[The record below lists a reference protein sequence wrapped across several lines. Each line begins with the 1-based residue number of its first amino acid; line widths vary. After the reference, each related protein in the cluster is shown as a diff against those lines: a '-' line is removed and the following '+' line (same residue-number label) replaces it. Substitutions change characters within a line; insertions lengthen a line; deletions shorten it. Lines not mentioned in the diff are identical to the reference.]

1 MLTGG
6 EVRRRGEPIEPVTG
20 QCGGGGRCAARVVLG
35 AWTRGEWGGDE
46 CGEVGVRSSPF
57 YRGVIGAAAARVG
70 GGGSGAQS
78 GFQRKMT
85 AGRLTGRARLSV
97 RRRRRGRLGQKGGRE
112 RGGPRLGREGEGER
126 WATTGSKA
134 GNGWIKSVQILF
146 GIWIFWQTLEI
157 CTRRFRRNFD
167 TGILPKIF

>member
-57 YRGVIGAAAARVG
+57 YRGVRVEWRRSNGEGDWAAG
-70 GGGSGAQS
+70 GGGINV
-78 GFQRKMT
+78 
-85 AGRLTGRARLSV
+85 GRSV
-97 RRRRRGRLGQKGGRE
+97 RWGGETKG
-112 RGGPRLGREGEGER
+112 
-126 WATTGSKA
+126 
-134 GNGWIKSVQILF
+134 
-146 GIWIFWQTLEI
+146 
-157 CTRRFRRNFD
+157 
-167 TGILPKIF
+167 